1 VARALNT
8 FMIHI
13 EVKHL
18 PEQARFE
25 AVVDGETAFLT
36 YTQTPGRVAM
46 THTIVPAEIGR
57 RGVAG
62 QLTATAVGWAR
73 EQGLEIDP
81 QCSYVARWLRQ
92 HG

>member
-1 VARALNT
+1 MERALT
-8 FMIHI
+8 RLMTDV

-18 PEQARFE
+18 PEQGRFE
-25 AVVDGETAFLT
+25 AVVDGATAFLL
-36 YTQTPGRVAM
+36 YEQTPGRVAM

-62 QLTATAVGWAR
+62 RLTATAVGWAR

-92 HG
+92 NG